1 MRLGIFGVGAMATAM
16 AIEVDSIY
24 DLWFL
29 CSDLVYVI
37 LFPQLVSV
45 VYLSGTNTYGSLTG
59 FIVGIFFR
67 IAGGEKSMN
76 ISPIIEYPWYIEETK
91 EQLFPFKTFSM
102 LLSFASIILVS
113 YPLRYL
119 FESGLI
125 HRRWDVFMCIVNIP
139 EETLSLATKGPSEL
153 TAITPTAEGYGQIN
167 PALKISRE
175 DLLKENGNIFERN
188 SPPSPEENT
197 LLNRTSR
204 QGTSRQGA
212 SDQ

>member
-1 MRLGIFGVGAMATAM
+1 
-16 AIEVDSIY
+16 
-24 DLWFL
+24 
-29 CSDLVYVI
+29 
-37 LFPQLVSV
+37 
-45 VYLSGTNTYGSLTG
+45 
-59 FIVGIFFR
+59 
-67 IAGGEKSMN
+67 
-76 ISPIIEYPWYIEETK
+76 
-91 EQLFPFKTFSM
+91 
-102 LLSFASIILVS
+102 
-113 YPLRYL
+113 
-119 FESGLI
+119 
-125 HRRWDVFMCIVNIP
+125 MCIVNIP

-204 QGTSRQGA
+204 QGA